1 MRTWARWHRLEKTPL
16 TDNDQRFVEEIVDKS
31 DDYSRWYNDVVLK
44 AELADYSPVRGC
56 MVIRPYGYALW
67 ENMQAALDARIKATG
82 HLNAYFP
89 LFIPEALLQKEAE
102 HVAGFN
108 PEVAWITAAGS
119 EDLES
124 RYAVRPTSEAIIGT
138 MYGKWIQSWRDLPI
152 LINQWANVVRW
163 EKRTYLFLRTTEFL
177 WQEGHTAHRT
187 EDEAMEEV
195 LRMLDVYRDFAETEL
210 AMPVIPGR
218 KSEAEKF
225 AGASATFSVEAMMG
239 DGRALQSGTSHS
251 FGQEFAKAFD
261 ISFLDMDGQRRF
273 AWTTSWGA
281 STRLIGGLIMVH
293 GDDAGLILPPR
304 VAPYQAVIVPI
315 FRRDEERDR
324 VRQAVEEILASLRGR
339 VRVHVDW
346 SDHTPGWKFNEWELK
361 GVPIRLELGPRD
373 VAQGQ
378 VVAVRRDSR
387 VKEPI
392 PVGSLPERLPQLL
405 DAIQQ
410 ALYERAL
417 AFRDQ
422 RTHRIA
428 TLDQLSRQIEE
439 ERGFFW
445 AAWCGESSCE
455 AEVKATTGA
464 TLRCVPLDGGSQ
476 GGLCLVCN
484 APSSQTAVF
493 ARAY

>member
-1 MRTWARWHRLEKTPL
+1 M

-138 MYGKWIQSWRDLPI
+138 MYGKWIQSWRDLPL

-187 EDEAMEEV
+187 EEEAMEEV

-387 VKEPI
+387 AKEPL

-405 DAIQQ
+405 DAIQK

-422 RTHRIA
+422 RTHRVA

-445 AAWCGESSCE
+445 AAWCGESACE

-464 TLRCVPLDGGSQ
+464 TLRCIPLDGGSQ
-476 GGLCLVCN
+476 GGSCLVCN
-484 APSSQTAVF
+484 AASSQTAVF

>member
-1 MRTWARWHRLEKTPL
+1 M
-16 TDNDQRFVEEIVDKS
+16 TDSDQRFVEEIVDKS
-31 DDYSRWYNDVVLK
+31 DDYARWYNDVVLK

-108 PEVAWITAAGS
+108 PEVAWVTAAGS

-138 MYGKWIQSWRDLPI
+138 MYAKWIQSWRDLPV

-210 AMPVIPGR
+210 AIPIIPGR

-225 AGASATFSVEAMMG
+225 AGASATFTVEAMMG
-239 DGRALQSGTSHS
+239 DGRALQAGTSHS
-251 FGQEFAKAFD
+251 FGQEFAKAFG

-281 STRLIGGLIMVH
+281 STRLIGALIMVH

-304 VAPYQAVIVPI
+304 VAPYQVVIVPI

-324 VRQAVEEILASLRGR
+324 VRQAVEEIVGSLRGS

-361 GVPIRLELGPRD
+361 GVPIRLEIGPRD

-378 VVAVRRDSR
+378 AIAVRRDSR
-387 VKEPI
+387 AKEPI
-392 PVGSLPERLPQLL
+392 PSDRLPERLPQVL
-405 DAIQQ
+405 DAIQK

-417 AFRDQ
+417 AFREQ
-422 RTHRIA
+422 RTHGIT
-428 TLDQLSRQIEE
+428 TLDQLDRQIEE

-445 AAWCGESSCE
+445 APWCGESSCE

-464 TLRCVPLDGGSQ
+464 TLRCVPLEGGNQ
-476 GGLCLVCN
+476 TGLCLVCG